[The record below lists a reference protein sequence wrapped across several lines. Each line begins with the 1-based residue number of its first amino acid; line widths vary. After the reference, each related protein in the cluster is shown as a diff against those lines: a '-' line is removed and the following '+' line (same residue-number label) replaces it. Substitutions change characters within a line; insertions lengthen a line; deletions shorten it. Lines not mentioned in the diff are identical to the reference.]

1 VYGKGEILSDRYF
14 NLPDHLPSD
23 SLLIINNSKV
33 IEARLHFRK
42 NTGGQLE
49 VFCLEHGDKYPD
61 VSTAM
66 QQKGN
71 VEWICQIG
79 GAKKWKEDAEGEMAH
94 AGWAKAYLLDMGVQ
108 PTLPAL
114 PKPEQTFAGI
124 PDIIRKSYDH
134 EIMVTN
140 QCNDLGKEAMKT
152 ADHLLYQLANKF
164 LQEQQEELGKLQTLL
179 DKLAAFG
186 EDKIAMRLLDDELA
200 G

>member
-1 VYGKGEILSDRYF
+1 M
-14 NLPDHLPSD
+14 
-23 SLLIINNSKV
+23 SLWLDDNGYV
-33 IEARLHFRK
+33 
-42 NTGGQLE
+42 
-49 VFCLEHGDKYPD
+49 
-61 VSTAM
+61 
-66 QQKGN
+66 
-71 VEWICQIG
+71 
-79 GAKKWKEDAEGEMAH
+79 GAAKRWKEDAEGEMAH

-114 PKPEQTFAGI
+114 PKPEQSFAGL

-152 ADHLLYQLANKF
+152 ADHLLYQLANRF

-186 EDKIAMRLLDDELA
+186 EDKIAMRLLDNELA